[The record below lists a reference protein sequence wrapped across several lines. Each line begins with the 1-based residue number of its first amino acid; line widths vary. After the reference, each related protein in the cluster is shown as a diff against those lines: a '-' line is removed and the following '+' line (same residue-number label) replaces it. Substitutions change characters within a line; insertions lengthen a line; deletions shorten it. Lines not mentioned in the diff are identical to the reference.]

1 MCIYSCAYSI
11 KKEFL
16 FQQRFLVVCSDLSG
30 GYGIVTSLGFVE
42 KLLILFCGNNGKGF
56 CSCFD
61 VFLVTIQLRSC
72 FCLEWTFI
80 TFPPAFL
87 FFCAGWF

>member
-1 MCIYSCAYSI
+1 M
-11 KKEFL
+11 
-16 FQQRFLVVCSDLSG
+16 CSDLSG

-87 FFCAGWF
+87 FFLCRLVLILYGVILHDVIL